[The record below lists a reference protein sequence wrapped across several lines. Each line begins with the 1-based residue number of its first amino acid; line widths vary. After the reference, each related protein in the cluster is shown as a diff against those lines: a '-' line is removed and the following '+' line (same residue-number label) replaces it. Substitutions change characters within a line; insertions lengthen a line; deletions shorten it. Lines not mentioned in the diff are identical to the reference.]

1 MRARIG
7 ALTTLGWGLPSSGG
21 RTALGIATCFIL
33 AGAGAAAAEPVAA
46 AEPTTLPDPPPR
58 SGPPV
63 VGPSSLPPSWD
74 LDGLYVWLGPV
85 GAAGRLDGDWDS
97 AFGADLAVV
106 RVREAAPLGAV
117 GVAAGAARWAAR
129 GGGRLWLDG
138 LAGTRLG
145 GRMYGATLGPVV
157 ELAELAH
164 PRVGG
169 AVGIWAFFGPT
180 PYARIG
186 VISDGAAFVEVG
198 IHLALPVLRWRSG
211 G

>member
-1 MRARIG
+1 MRAKIG
-7 ALTTLGWGLPSSGG
+7 GLTTAGWGLSSSRGL
-21 RTALGIATCFIL
+21 TALRATACFIL
-33 AGAGAAAAEPVAA
+33 AGAGTAAAGP
-46 AEPTTLPDPPPR
+46 AEPTIIPDPPPR
-58 SGPPV
+58 GGAAAPSAG
-63 VGPSSLPPSWD
+63 GPSSLPPSWD

-85 GAAGRLDGDWDS
+85 GAAGRLDGAWDS

-117 GVAAGAARWAAR
+117 GVAAGAARWAER
-129 GGGRLWLDG
+129 GGGRIWLDG
-138 LAGTRLG
+138 LVGTRLG
-145 GRMYGATLGPVV
+145 GRMYGATLGPVI

-164 PRVGG
+164 TRVGG

-180 PYARIG
+180 PYARVG
-186 VISDGAAFVEVG
+186 VIADGAAFVEVG